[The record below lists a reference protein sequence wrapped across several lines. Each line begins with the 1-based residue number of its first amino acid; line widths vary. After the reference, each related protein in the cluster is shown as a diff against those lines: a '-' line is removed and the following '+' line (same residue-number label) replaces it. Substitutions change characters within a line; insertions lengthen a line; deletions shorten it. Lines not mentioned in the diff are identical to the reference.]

1 MPERI
6 RPQKFRLCDAYQCSH
21 PIFLLPKFRLTA
33 VAADMG
39 RGQLAGAALFSARG
53 GPPHLVQYRITSSAE
68 VVQKGAHM
76 ATLARVLSY
85 ISGTDRGIDSEIEML
100 KIIVIF
106 SGAGLFVSLL
116 FLTYGLD
123 LSPTL

>member
-6 RPQKFRLCDAYQCSH
+6 RPQKLQLCDAYQCSH

-39 RGQLAGAALFSARG
+39 RGQLAGAALFSVRG

-68 VVQKGAHM
+68 VVQKGGTHGNAC
-76 ATLARVLSY
+76 AR
-85 ISGTDRGIDSEIEML
+85 TDRGIDSEIEIL

-106 SGAGLFVSLL
+106 GGAGLFVSSF

-123 LSPTL
+123 LSPGFF